1 MKFQDFI
8 QLDYSGR
15 MAATSNGICVAG
27 RDEQKFK
34 VLLYQLNDFYIEV
47 YYHKIYNFIS
57 KFIAFDAVD
66 LPELY
71 LERISL
77 PVLD

>member
-1 MKFQDFI
+1 MKLQDFL
-8 QLDYSGR
+8 QLDYTGR
-15 MAATSNGICVAG
+15 MAATSYGICVAG
-27 RDEQKFK
+27 RDEKKHK

-47 YYHKIYNFIS
+47 YYNKIYNFIS

-66 LPELY
+66 LPDLY
-71 LERISL
+71 LERISI